1 MNISFRQFYLVYFFI
16 LFLCITFITNLK
28 FAPFEQNQHG
38 VGNGNYS
45 VTIFRKEQVV
55 ITNKENNIPNK
66 LNKIKK
72 NDKSIVHKKT
82 SNKEKSKVKDTS
94 AHETS
99 KFLLKKN
106 INKNKEK
113 KIEPVK
119 NKKTEVHHHQNK
131 QKTNHS
137 SNYSKQKYI
146 KTGGVRKQKSNS
158 DKNIGAGKG
167 GSDQNIG
174 SGKGVLDY
182 KQQVISYL
190 QKYKFYPPL
199 AKRRHIQGRTKI
211 KLLINCK
218 GVVSKSDITSTSGS
232 AILDNATM
240 KMINEHKQLPKPNNC
255 QKPYEFNLSI
265 AYKGY

>member
-1 MNISFRQFYLVYFFI
+1 MNISVRQFYLVYFFI
-16 LFLCITFITNLK
+16 LFLCVIFITNLK
-28 FAPFEQNQHG
+28 LVFLESNKHG
-38 VGNGNYS
+38 VGNESYS
-45 VTIFRKEQVV
+45 ITIVRKEKVA
-55 ITNKENNIPNK
+55 ITNKENNISNK
-66 LNKIKK
+66 LNKTKK
-72 NDKSIVHKKT
+72 ENKLTVYKKQF
-82 SNKEKSKVKDTS
+82 NKEKSKVKDTTTN
-94 AHETS
+94 ETS

-106 INKNKEK
+106 INKNQEK
-113 KIEPVK
+113 KIKSVH
-119 NKKTEVHHHQNK
+119 NKKTEAHHHQNK

-137 SNYSKQKYI
+137 SSYSKQKHI
-146 KTGGVRKQKSNS
+146 KTGGVRKQKGNS
-158 DKNIGAGKG
+158 DKNIGTGKG
-167 GSDQNIG
+167 GSDKNIG

-218 GVVSKSDITSTSGS
+218 GVVSKANIISTSGS

-240 KMINEHKQLPKPNNC
+240 KMINDHKQLPKPNNC

-265 AYKGY
+265 AYRGY